1 MDRPFVANSA
11 LVHRTP
17 EGAHARRFAAGD
29 CALERTDCP
38 LRDACRRDAANLARA
53 RAGSRADFDAV
64 YGRIFALVY
73 RAASARLGD
82 RALAEVATRELLE
95 SAFRAPAP
103 ALARGC
109 GSSQLVA
116 LMKQLGA
123 RVAR

>member
-1 MDRPFVANSA
+1 MRRSA
-11 LVHRTP
+11 
-17 EGAHARRFAAGD
+17 AAD
-29 CALERTDCP
+29 CALERRDCP
-38 LRDACRRDAANLARA
+38 LRDACRRDAESLARA

-73 RAASARLGD
+73 RAASTRLAN

-109 GSSQLVA
+109 GSSQLVV

-123 RVAR
+123 RVGRTPA